1 MWRPSVNAPLYRHS
15 CWTSRCSSED
25 ARSSAPA
32 LSPQRASPLP
42 AEVLEVFCMN
52 AHTEDA
58 GRILFLSEK
67 KPVTDVSLTT
77 DMEPRYETPI
87 STFWHHWS
95 FSHWCSN
102 CILNAPPLV
111 VYFHNTCSDNFSLKS
126 TYCLKNCWKGTIE
139 NMLITICGP
148 ERRISYP
155 MSHSLRQSWDYNS
168 RFPVLQPGCCPLFS
182 IHPGIFLKSRLYL

>member
-1 MWRPSVNAPLYRHS
+1 MNAPLYHHS

-77 DMEPRYETPI
+77 DMEP
-87 STFWHHWS
+87 
-95 FSHWCSN
+95 
-102 CILNAPPLV
+102 
-111 VYFHNTCSDNFSLKS
+111 
-126 TYCLKNCWKGTIE
+126 G
-139 NMLITICGP
+139 
-148 ERRISYP
+148 
-155 MSHSLRQSWDYNS
+155 
-168 RFPVLQPGCCPLFS
+168 S
-182 IHPGIFLKSRLYL
+182 IKI